1 MIKTNIGHYANH
13 ACEHGNNQHIIWM
26 HYLHFGIRLPQGVP
40 DHQGLAYIAAAQ
52 LLFLHPTKNDQPAG
66 AGISVGGSA
75 LTADRLVVQSDLS
88 LKFLK
93 LSINDGATYWCVVKQ
108 LNRPA
113 SIPAGKKVHLVIHSP
128 PVFQKVPSPE
138 IFKKLHDSLNISCQ
152 ATGNPLPTITW
163 LRNGERLEEEKIQTS
178 KGYLI
183 ILNLKESD
191 AGKYSCLASND
202 IGKISYDIRIQF
214 SKGAYFEHPISNVT
228 AVAGSE
234 LFWPCHAKAEP
245 PSLHYK
251 WLKGEKEIAFLNTGL
266 PFRSKVENGNLKISP
281 VQEEDHDWYS
291 CVAENG
297 FGKPAISSAF
307 LNVYYL
313 PRILPSTP
321 GIQYI
326 AKGKRSSIYCKI
338 KANPHYRL
346 VVWKKDNVAINF
358 TDDEKQ
364 ADIYLSSDGSK
375 LYFYKGDDKHA
386 GAYSCQAYNEIGASL
401 PFEVLVVV
409 SEPPYFTSTPPS
421 HVELKAGSDVSLSCS
436 AEGYPKPKIEW
447 KTNNG
452 TIYSTSVITV
462 WNASSSDYGEY
473 ECTASNPLSVLKRK
487 TLLKVLNTAP
497 QPLENVE
504 VSTNTT
510 TATLKWKPGFNGG
523 HAQHY
528 TIRYRLKNAADD
540 WTVYKTLDRTEITL
554 DSLQPD
560 EEYSFEI
567 IPYNSNGI
575 GKSFKLDAKT
585 KKNSLEKDSV
595 IKWKAHYSEKKHPVK
610 PDDLKVKI
618 SLDTILLSW
627 SEGRSSVKTVHNY
640 SVEYQELKKIRANKF
655 PDKARH
661 IDEYAMQSKLIR
673 DRIQD
678 LHLNVSTSMFERG
691 ADYKFLVRSHTE
703 FSASE
708 PASIA
713 FQMPDG
719 RTDSFPVFAGLLGGL
734 MFLVFFLLI
743 AFFCAKFCLRR
754 SQKAQSNGQVI
765 YEHDGSAQG
774 KMPILNGALPDE
786 DSSGFEDRERKGLA
800 IKFALARNQSR
811 IPSLT
816 SRMNHNKA
824 DYSSKEKTSDKVLLA
839 SMESIANFGFND
851 DYQYEPVEFELEEFG
866 KNVDPIVL
874 QKSNVERDKQC
885 HLFLKRINSNYF
897 ANFMKSGRS
906 SMENLKTERK
916 ISLLTHNEA
925 DEEDDHDEN
934 EGEEEEDSKMK
945 TSSNESVKFE
955 QSQQSCS

>member
-1 MIKTNIGHYANH
+1 LNMAADNQKTVNLI
-13 ACEHGNNQHIIWM
+13 
-26 HYLHFGIRLPQGVP
+26 
-40 DHQGLAYIAAAQ
+40 
-52 LLFLHPTKNDQPAG
+52 
-66 AGISVGGSA
+66 GISGYEITLPCGVQPDSRNFVLEWIKQGHGPIYTMLSLQDEHQEA
-75 LTADRLVVQSDLS
+75 PGYKHRLVVQSDLS

-128 PVFQKVPSPE
+128 PVFEKVPSPE
-138 IFKKLHDSLNISCQ
+138 IFKKLHDNLNISCQ
-152 ATGNPLPTITW
+152 ATGNPLPEITW
-163 LRNGERLEEEKIQTS
+163 LRDGERLEEEKMQIS
-178 KGYLI
+178 KGYLTI
-183 ILNLKESD
+183 QSLKESD

-202 IGKISYDIRIQF
+202 IGQISYDIRIQF

-307 LNVYYL
+307 LNVYYS

-326 AKGKRSSIYCKI
+326 AKGKHSSIYCKI
-338 KANPHYRL
+338 EANPHYRL
-346 VVWKKDNVAINF
+346 VVWKKDNDAINF
-358 TDDEKQ
+358 TDDGKQ
-364 ADIYLSSDGSK
+364 TDIYLSSDGSK
-375 LYFYKGDDKHA
+375 LHFYKGDDKHA

-421 HVELKAGSDVSLSCS
+421 HVELTAGSDVSLSCS

-452 TIYSTSVITV
+452 TIYSTSVIKI

-487 TLLKVLNTAP
+487 TLLKVLNTVP
-497 QPLENVE
+497 QPLEDVE

-523 HAQHY
+523 HTQHY
-528 TIRYRLKNAADD
+528 TIRYRLKNAADE
-540 WTVYKTLDRTEITL
+540 WTVYKNLDKTEITL
-554 DSLQPD
+554 DNLQPD

-585 KKNSLEKDSV
+585 KENSLEKDS
-595 IKWKAHYSEKKHPVK
+595 IIEWKAHYSEKKLPVK

-627 SEGRSSVKTVHNY
+627 SQGRSRVKTVHNY

-655 PDKARH
+655 PDKAKH
-661 IDEYAMQSKLIR
+661 SDEHTIQSKLIR
-673 DRIQD
+673 DRIQA

-691 ADYKFLVRSHTE
+691 ADYKFMVRSHTE
-703 FSASE
+703 FSKSE

-713 FQMPDG
+713 FRMPDG
-719 RTDSFPVFAGLLGGL
+719 RTDSFPIFAGLLGGL
-734 MFLVFFLLI
+734 LFLVFFLLI
-743 AFFCAKFCLRR
+743 AFFCAKYFLRR
-754 SQKAQSNGQVI
+754 AQKAQSNGQVI

-816 SRMNHNKA
+816 SRLNWNKA
-824 DYSSKEKTSDKVLLA
+824 DYCSSKEKNSDKVLLA
-839 SMESIANFGFND
+839 SVESVANFGFND
-851 DYQYEPVEFELEEFG
+851 DYQYEPVEFELEELG
-866 KNVDPIVL
+866 KNVDPTVL
-874 QKSNVERDKQC
+874 PKSNVERDKQC

-897 ANFMKSGRS
+897 ANFMKSSQS
-906 SMENLKTERK
+906 STENLKTERK
-916 ISLLTHNEA
+916 ISLLTNNEA
-925 DEEDDHDEN
+925 DEEYDHNEN
-934 EGEEEEDSKMK
+934 EEEEENSKTK
-945 TSSNESVKFE
+945 TNSNESLKFE

>member
-1 MIKTNIGHYANH
+1 MQQIN
-13 ACEHGNNQHIIWM
+13 
-26 HYLHFGIRLPQGVP
+26 
-40 DHQGLAYIAAAQ
+40 
-52 LLFLHPTKNDQPAG
+52 
-66 AGISVGGSA
+66 
-75 LTADRLVVQSDLS
+75 RLVVQSDLS

-128 PVFQKVPSPE
+128 PVFEKVPSPE
-138 IFKKLHDSLNISCQ
+138 IFKKLHDNLNISCQ
-152 ATGNPLPTITW
+152 ATGNPLPEITW
-163 LRNGERLEEEKIQTS
+163 LRDGERLEEEKIQIS
-178 KGYLI
+178 KGYLTI
-183 ILNLKESD
+183 QSLKESD

-202 IGKISYDIRIQF
+202 IGQISYDIRIQF

-307 LNVYYL
+307 LNVYYS

-326 AKGKRSSIYCKI
+326 AKGKHSSIYCKI
-338 KANPHYRL
+338 EANPHYRL
-346 VVWKKDNVAINF
+346 VVWKKDNDAINF
-358 TDDEKQ
+358 IDDEKQ
-364 ADIYLSSDGSK
+364 TDIYLSSDGSK
-375 LYFYKGDDKHA
+375 LHFYKGDDKHA

-421 HVELKAGSDVSLSCS
+421 HVELTAGSDVSLSCS

-452 TIYSTSVITV
+452 TIYSTSVIKI

-487 TLLKVLNTAP
+487 TLLKVLNTVP
-497 QPLENVE
+497 QPLDDVE

-523 HAQHY
+523 HTQHY
-528 TIRYRLKNAADD
+528 TIRYRLKNAADE
-540 WTVYKTLDRTEITL
+540 WTVYKNLDKTEITL
-554 DSLQPD
+554 DNLQPD

-585 KKNSLEKDSV
+585 KENSLEKDS
-595 IKWKAHYSEKKHPVK
+595 IIEWKAHYSEKKLPVK

-627 SEGRSSVKTVHNY
+627 SQGRSRVKTVHNY

-655 PDKARH
+655 PDKAKH
-661 IDEYAMQSKLIR
+661 SDEHTIQSKLIR
-673 DRIQD
+673 DRIQA
-678 LHLNVSTSMFERG
+678 LHLNVSTSIFERG
-691 ADYKFLVRSHTE
+691 ADYKFMVRSHTE
-703 FSASE
+703 FSKSE

-713 FQMPDG
+713 FRMPDG
-719 RTDSFPVFAGLLGGL
+719 RTDSFPIFAGLLGGL
-734 MFLVFFLLI
+734 LFLVFFLLI
-743 AFFCAKFCLRR
+743 AFFCAKFLLRR
-754 SQKAQSNGQVI
+754 AQKAQSNGQVI

-816 SRMNHNKA
+816 SRLNWNKA
-824 DYSSKEKTSDKVLLA
+824 DYCSSKEKNSDKVLLA
-839 SMESIANFGFND
+839 SVESVANFGFND
-851 DYQYEPVEFELEEFG
+851 DHQYEPVEFELEELG
-866 KNVDPIVL
+866 KNVDPTAL
-874 QKSNVERDKQC
+874 PKSNVERDKQC

-897 ANFMKSGRS
+897 ANFMKSSQS
-906 SMENLKTERK
+906 STENLKTERK
-916 ISLLTHNEA
+916 ISLLTNNEA
-925 DEEDDHDEN
+925 DEEYDHNEN
-934 EGEEEEDSKMK
+934 EEEENSKTK
-945 TSSNESVKFE
+945 TNSNESLKFE
-955 QSQQSCS
+955 QSQQSCTASSYIIINHAIGFCYQFLPYAQFMLILHVWIVVCFS

>member
-1 MIKTNIGHYANH
+1 MNMAVDNQKTVNLI
-13 ACEHGNNQHIIWM
+13 
-26 HYLHFGIRLPQGVP
+26 
-40 DHQGLAYIAAAQ
+40 
-52 LLFLHPTKNDQPAG
+52 
-66 AGISVGGSA
+66 GISGYEITLPCGVQPDSRNFVLEWIKQGHGPIYTMLSLQDEHQEA
-75 LTADRLVVQSDLS
+75 PGYKHRLVVQSDLS

-113 SIPAGKKVHLVIHSP
+113 TP

-307 LNVYYL
+307 LNIYL
-313 PRILPSTP
+313 EFCLLLLE
-321 GIQYI
+321 Y
-326 AKGKRSSIYCKI
+326 
-338 KANPHYRL
+338 N
-346 VVWKKDNVAINF
+346 NVAINF

-567 IPYNSNGI
+567 IPYNSN
-575 GKSFKLDAKT
+575 D
-585 KKNSLEKDSV
+585 SLEKDSV

-955 QSQQSCS
+955 QSQQSCICKCKNSYQHEYEIRFPCNVHIVLNCMS

>member
-1 MIKTNIGHYANH
+1 MNMAVDNQKTVNLI
-13 ACEHGNNQHIIWM
+13 
-26 HYLHFGIRLPQGVP
+26 
-40 DHQGLAYIAAAQ
+40 
-52 LLFLHPTKNDQPAG
+52 
-66 AGISVGGSA
+66 GISGYEITLPCGVQPDSRNFVLEWIKQGHGPIYTMLSLQDEHQEA
-75 LTADRLVVQSDLS
+75 PGYKHRLVVQSDLS

-113 SIPAGKKVHLVIHSP
+113 TP

-307 LNVYYL
+307 LNIYL
-313 PRILPSTP
+313 EFCLLLLEYT
-321 GIQYI
+321 
-326 AKGKRSSIYCKI
+326 
-338 KANPHYRL
+338 NPHYRL

-955 QSQQSCS
+955 QSQQSCICKCKNSYQHEYEIRFPCNVHIVLNCMS

>member
-1 MIKTNIGHYANH
+1 M
-13 ACEHGNNQHIIWM
+13 
-26 HYLHFGIRLPQGVP
+26 
-40 DHQGLAYIAAAQ
+40 
-52 LLFLHPTKNDQPAG
+52 LLKILNYN
-66 AGISVGGSA
+66 
-75 LTADRLVVQSDLS
+75 RLVVQSDLS

-93 LSINDGATYWCVVKQ
+93 LSINDSATYWCVVKQ

-128 PVFQKVPSPE
+128 PVFEKVPSPE
-138 IFKKLHDSLNISCQ
+138 IFKKLHDNLNISCQ
-152 ATGNPLPTITW
+152 ATGNPLPEITW
-163 LRNGERLEEEKIQTS
+163 LRDGERLEEEKIQIS
-178 KGYLI
+178 KGYLTI
-183 ILNLKESD
+183 QSLKESD

-202 IGKISYDIRIQF
+202 IGQISYDIRIQF

-307 LNVYYL
+307 LNVY
-313 PRILPSTP
+313 S
-321 GIQYI
+321 
-326 AKGKRSSIYCKI
+326 
-338 KANPHYRL
+338 NPHYRL
-346 VVWKKDNVAINF
+346 VVWKKDNDAINF

-364 ADIYLSSDGSK
+364 TDIYLSSDGSK
-375 LYFYKGDDKHA
+375 LHFYKGDDKHA

-421 HVELKAGSDVSLSCS
+421 HVELTAGSDASLSCS

-452 TIYSTSVITV
+452 TIYSTTVIKI

-487 TLLKVLNTAP
+487 TLLKVLNTVP
-497 QPLENVE
+497 QPLEDVE

-510 TATLKWKPGFNGG
+510 TATLKWRPGFNGG
-523 HAQHY
+523 HTQHY
-528 TIRYRLKNAADD
+528 TIRYRLKNAADE
-540 WTVYKTLDRTEITL
+540 WSVYKNLDKTEITL
-554 DSLQPD
+554 DNLQPD

-567 IPYNSNGI
+567 IPYNSN
-575 GKSFKLDAKT
+575 D
-585 KKNSLEKDSV
+585 SLEKDSIV
-595 IKWKAHYSEKKHPVK
+595 EWKAHYSEKKHPVK

-627 SEGRSSVKTVHNY
+627 SQGRSRVKTVHNY

-655 PDKARH
+655 PDKAKH
-661 IDEYAMQSKLIR
+661 SNEHTIQSKLIR
-673 DRIQD
+673 DRIQA

-691 ADYKFLVRSHTE
+691 ADYKFMVRSHTE
-703 FSASE
+703 FSTSE

-713 FQMPDG
+713 FRMPDG
-719 RTDSFPVFAGLLGGL
+719 RTDSFPIFAGLLGGL
-734 MFLVFFLLI
+734 LFLVFFLLI
-743 AFFCAKFCLRR
+743 AFFCAKFLLRR

-816 SRMNHNKA
+816 SRLNWNKA
-824 DYSSKEKTSDKVLLA
+824 DYCSSKEKNSDKVLLA
-839 SMESIANFGFND
+839 SVESVANFGFND
-851 DYQYEPVEFELEEFG
+851 DYQYEPVEFELEELG
-866 KNVDPIVL
+866 KNADPTVL

-897 ANFMKSGRS
+897 ANFMKSSQS
-906 SMENLKTERK
+906 STENLKTERK
-916 ISLLTHNEA
+916 ISLLTNNEA
-925 DEEDDHDEN
+925 DEEYDHDEN
-934 EGEEEEDSKMK
+934 EEEENSKTKMN
-945 TSSNESVKFE
+945 SNESVKFE
-955 QSQQSCS
+955 QSQQSCIASSYIIINHAIGFCYQFLQCAQFMLTWHV

>member
-1 MIKTNIGHYANH
+1 LNMAADNQKTVNLI
-13 ACEHGNNQHIIWM
+13 
-26 HYLHFGIRLPQGVP
+26 
-40 DHQGLAYIAAAQ
+40 
-52 LLFLHPTKNDQPAG
+52 
-66 AGISVGGSA
+66 GISGYEITLPCGVQPDSRNFVLEWIKQGHGPIYTMLSLQDEHQEA
-75 LTADRLVVQSDLS
+75 PGYKHRLVVQSDL
-88 LKFLK
+88 
-93 LSINDGATYWCVVKQ
+93 T
-108 LNRPA
+108 
-113 SIPAGKKVHLVIHSP
+113 P
-128 PVFQKVPSPE
+128 PVFEKVPSPE
-138 IFKKLHDSLNISCQ
+138 IFKKLHDNLNISCQ
-152 ATGNPLPTITW
+152 ATGNPLPEITW
-163 LRNGERLEEEKIQTS
+163 LRDGERLEEEKIQIS
-178 KGYLI
+178 KGYLTI
-183 ILNLKESD
+183 QSLKESD

-202 IGKISYDIRIQF
+202 IGQISYDIRIQF

-307 LNVYYL
+307 LNIHLEFCPLLLEY
-313 PRILPSTP
+313 T
-321 GIQYI
+321 
-326 AKGKRSSIYCKI
+326 
-338 KANPHYRL
+338 NPHYRL
-346 VVWKKDNVAINF
+346 VVWKKDNDAINF
-358 TDDEKQ
+358 TDDGKQ
-364 ADIYLSSDGSK
+364 TDIYLSSDGSK
-375 LYFYKGDDKHA
+375 LHFYKGDDKHA

-421 HVELKAGSDVSLSCS
+421 HVELTAGSDVSLSCS

-447 KTNNG
+447 KMNNG
-452 TIYSTSVITV
+452 TIYSTSVIKI

-487 TLLKVLNTAP
+487 TLLKVLNTVP
-497 QPLENVE
+497 QPLEDVE

-523 HAQHY
+523 HTQHY
-528 TIRYRLKNAADD
+528 TIRYRLKNAADE
-540 WTVYKTLDRTEITL
+540 WTVYKNLDKTEITL
-554 DSLQPD
+554 GSLQPD

-567 IPYNSNGI
+567 IPYNSN
-575 GKSFKLDAKT
+575 D
-585 KKNSLEKDSV
+585 SLEKDS
-595 IKWKAHYSEKKHPVK
+595 IIEWKAHYSEKKLPVK

-627 SEGRSSVKTVHNY
+627 SQGRSRVKTVHNY

-655 PDKARH
+655 PDKAKH
-661 IDEYAMQSKLIR
+661 SDEHTIQSKLIR
-673 DRIQD
+673 DRIQA

-691 ADYKFLVRSHTE
+691 ADYKFMVRSHTE
-703 FSASE
+703 FSKSE

-713 FQMPDG
+713 FRMPDG
-719 RTDSFPVFAGLLGGL
+719 RTDSFPIFAGLLGGL
-734 MFLVFFLLI
+734 LFLVFFLLI
-743 AFFCAKFCLRR
+743 AFFCAKYFLRR
-754 SQKAQSNGQVI
+754 AQKAQSNGQVI

-816 SRMNHNKA
+816 SRLNWNKA
-824 DYSSKEKTSDKVLLA
+824 DYCSSKEKNSDKVLLA
-839 SMESIANFGFND
+839 SVESVANFGFND
-851 DYQYEPVEFELEEFG
+851 DYQYEPVEFELEELG
-866 KNVDPIVL
+866 KNVDPTAL
-874 QKSNVERDKQC
+874 PKSNVERDKQC

-897 ANFMKSGRS
+897 ANFMKSSQS
-906 SMENLKTERK
+906 STENLKTERK
-916 ISLLTHNEA
+916 ISLLTNNEA
-925 DEEDDHDEN
+925 DEEYDHNEN
-934 EGEEEEDSKMK
+934 EEEEENSKTK
-945 TSSNESVKFE
+945 TNSNESLKFE
-955 QSQQSCS
+955 QSQQSCISSSYIIINHAVGFCYQFLPYAQFMLTLHVWIVMLILKTRLY